1 MSLLFGSEISTVDA
15 KGRMNV
21 PARLRKGLSPEAAD
35 SFTIVRGP
43 EGCVKM
49 YPLDEWRRY
58 AELLVTFSSGDAQSR
73 AFFRL
78 LSESAH
84 ETTIDGQGR
93 VTLTKR
99 LLELAGVDGQAM
111 LVGQF
116 DHIEVWNPKSFADGV
131 KPEDSAAKFNDHF
144 NRMTQEVQR
153 RKSSKE

>member
-58 AELLVTFSSGDAQSR
+58 AELLVTFSTGDDQSR

-78 LSESAH
+78 LSDTAH

-93 VTLTKR
+93 VTLTQR
-99 LLELAGVDGQAM
+99 LLELAGVDGQAK

-116 DHIEVWNPKSFADGV
+116 DHIEVWNPKRFAEGV
-131 KPEDSAAKFNDHF
+131 GAEDSKTKFDAQF

-153 RKSSKE
+153 RKSKE